1 METSMPSIDVPLMAP
16 IAVFR
21 ALESI
26 AVTPGLRLAIGIIPA
41 YPCAIPKMSTEGS
54 FMARFSLR
62 ATLLAGAF
70 ALVAAP
76 SLAQVM
82 EVAIDQSPAG
92 LDPHIIT
99 AFASFMVVN
108 GAIY

>member
-1 METSMPSIDVPLMAP
+1 
-16 IAVFR
+16 
-21 ALESI
+21 
-26 AVTPGLRLAIGIIPA
+26 
-41 YPCAIPKMSTEGS
+41 
-54 FMARFSLR
+54 MARFSLR
-62 ATLLAGAF
+62 STLLAGAF

-108 GAIY
+108 GTIYEGLTAVDKDLRLNPGVADPGPSRPTARPIPSRSTPG